1 MPKRDRSNENWSLK
15 RKRSSV
21 EKVAPRVP
29 SYVDF
34 GILSSRTSFSIR
46 YDPISK
52 LFDVRDALA
61 FAFGSEQ
68 TAKKILAESFKT
80 CEQLRVRWCASTT
93 DDNAGSGKGRALED
107 ASTIRSRILNAI
119 KLRPRADL
127 FADGTA
133 YHFKRLSESDEP
145 PDCLKMA

>member
-21 EKVAPRVP
+21 EKIAPRVP

-34 GILSSRTSFSIR
+34 GIMSSRTSFSIR

-61 FAFGSEQ
+61 VEKA
-68 TAKKILAESFKT
+68 
-80 CEQLRVRWCASTT
+80 V
-93 DDNAGSGKGRALED
+93 
-107 ASTIRSRILNAI
+107 RSRTRRQFALGFWMPSNYGRGLTYLQMVQLTISNA
-119 KLRPRADL
+119 
-127 FADGTA
+127 F
-133 YHFKRLSESDEP
+133 
-145 PDCLKMA
+145 LKATSHPIV